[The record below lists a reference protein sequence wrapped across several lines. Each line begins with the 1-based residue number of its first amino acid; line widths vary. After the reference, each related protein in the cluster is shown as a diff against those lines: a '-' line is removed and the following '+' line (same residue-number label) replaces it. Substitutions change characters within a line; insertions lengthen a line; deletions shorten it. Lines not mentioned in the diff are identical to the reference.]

1 MIHFKFKSS
10 LDYDT
15 VSFEGAGLPVWEL
28 KKEIASVK
36 KLGQSNDFDLVIT
49 NAQTNEDYSDEY
61 QMVPKNTSVVVR
73 RVPMSTSSAS
83 KKLHVTPLPSTSRS
97 SYSSAPTVSSSHSNE
112 DARIQA
118 MMTESTAHWDR
129 SSEEMAEQQQY
140 HHDSSSFKRFIP
152 KRNHLNAAIPAKIP
166 PPSYTCYRCGLK
178 GHFINFCPTNADPN
192 FKTPRIKKTTG
203 IPKTF
208 LKPASSPSEDNVMI
222 ASDGTLV
229 AVAPNE
235 AMWNRMTAAKSILDT
250 SVIPSHLK
258 CPICKGLMKE
268 AIEMPCCG
276 AAYCDDCVRTVL
288 IGPEEG
294 TERFSDKFICPS
306 CKRNPIYPDTL
317 LPNKIVRRAVDELL
331 KGMSLGVMGKDDSK
345 ELSANIELIDAAT
358 NVQPPGNA
366 TNASD
371 KNESASISLNES
383 GITSDK
389 KSIDSQTVDNGKI
402 LSGGIDTTQSNIVN
416 YAHLSHPVMHQNVN
430 AEDLMKTMQ
439 HNKKD
444 SQIEAV
450 TSHSPSKNISQREH
464 NHVQRSRDYDR
475 ERSRSPS
482 RDRCY
487 TKKRSRSRSVD
498 RARNPGKE
506 RRDRSRSRSRSRH
519 SRDYERR
526 HYHSR
531 K

>member
-83 KKLHVTPLPSTSRS
+83 KKLHVTPAPSISRPTH
-97 SYSSAPTVSSSHSNE
+97 SSASTVSSSNSNE

-118 MMTESTAHWDR
+118 MMTESTVHWDR

-152 KRNHLNAAIPAKIP
+152 KRNHLNAAIPVKIP

-178 GHFINFCPTNADPN
+178 GHFINFCPTNDDPN

-235 AMWNRMTAAKSILDT
+235 AMWNRMTVAKSILDT

-294 TERFSDKFICPS
+294 TERFSDKFVCPS

-331 KGMSLGVMGKDDSK
+331 KGMSLGVTSKDDSR
-345 ELSANIELIDAAT
+345 ELTENNELNDAAT
-358 NVQPPGNA
+358 NAKPSGNIK
-366 TNASD
+366 NVSD
-371 KNESASISLNES
+371 NNESASISLNET
-383 GITSDK
+383 GIASDK
-389 KSIDSQTVDNGKI
+389 KSIGSQIVDNGKV
-402 LSGGIDTTQSNIVN
+402 LAGGIDTIQSSTVN
-416 YAHLSHPVMHQNVN
+416 YAHLSPHATHQKVN
-430 AEDLMKTMQ
+430 AEDLVKSMQ
-439 HNKKD
+439 NKKEYSHD
-444 SQIEAV
+444 EAV
-450 TSHSPSKNISQREH
+450 ASHTPSSNLSQREH
-464 NHVQRSRDYDR
+464 NHVKRSRDYDR

-482 RDRCY
+482 RDRLY
-487 TKKRSRSRSVD
+487 TRKRSRSRSVD
-498 RARNPGKE
+498 RTRNPGK
-506 RRDRSRSRSRSRH
+506 RGRDRSRSRSRSRH

-526 HYHSR
+526 NYHSR